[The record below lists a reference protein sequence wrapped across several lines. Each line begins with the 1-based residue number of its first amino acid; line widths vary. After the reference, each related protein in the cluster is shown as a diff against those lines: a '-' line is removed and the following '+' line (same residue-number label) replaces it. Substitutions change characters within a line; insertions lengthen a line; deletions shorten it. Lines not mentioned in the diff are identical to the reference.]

1 MAHNHEH
8 QHSHAIESLN
18 KAFIIGIVL
27 NLSFVLIEF
36 GAGFYF
42 DSLGL
47 LSDAGHN
54 LGDVASL
61 FLALLAFRLARVKAS
76 PKYTYGYK
84 KSTILVSLL
93 NAAILL
99 IAVGAILIESL
110 EKIKNPRPV
119 EGSAIA
125 WVAGIGVFINAFTA
139 MLFMKNKEK
148 DLNVRGAYLHMA
160 ADALVS
166 VGVLASG
173 MIISGTGWY
182 VIDPIIGI
190 TVAIVILISTWNL
203 LHESVRLSLDGVPV
217 NISSNDI
224 KELISDI
231 TEVKSIH
238 HMHIWALSTTEN
250 AMTAHI
256 VVSNLDMMEE
266 LKLQIKERLKDAGIC
281 HVTLEFET
289 EQVCCESNYCI

>member
-1 MAHNHEH
+1 
-8 QHSHAIESLN
+8 
-18 KAFIIGIVL
+18 
-27 NLSFVLIEF
+27 
-36 GAGFYF
+36 
-42 DSLGL
+42 
-47 LSDAGHN
+47 
-54 LGDVASL
+54 
-61 FLALLAFRLARVKAS
+61 
-76 PKYTYGYK
+76 
-84 KSTILVSLL
+84 
-93 NAAILL
+93 
-99 IAVGAILIESL
+99 
-110 EKIKNPRPV
+110 
-119 EGSAIA
+119 
-125 WVAGIGVFINAFTA
+125 

-182 VIDPIIGI
+182 VIVPIIGI

-231 TEVKSIH
+231 AEVKSIH

-289 EQVCCESNYCI
+289 EQVCCDSNYCT

>member
-1 MAHNHEH
+1 
-8 QHSHAIESLN
+8 
-18 KAFIIGIVL
+18 
-27 NLSFVLIEF
+27 
-36 GAGFYF
+36 
-42 DSLGL
+42 
-47 LSDAGHN
+47 
-54 LGDVASL
+54 
-61 FLALLAFRLARVKAS
+61 
-76 PKYTYGYK
+76 
-84 KSTILVSLL
+84 
-93 NAAILL
+93 
-99 IAVGAILIESL
+99 
-110 EKIKNPRPV
+110 
-119 EGSAIA
+119 
-125 WVAGIGVFINAFTA
+125 AFTA

-231 TEVKSIH
+231 AEVKSIH
-238 HMHIWALSTTEN
+238 HMHIWA
-250 AMTAHI
+250 MP
-256 VVSNLDMMEE
+256 
-266 LKLQIKERLKDAGIC
+266 
-281 HVTLEFET
+281 
-289 EQVCCESNYCI
+289 